1 MRKVLLIGLAASLM
15 AAMSAHVIGAER
27 VVTVEQYPAHLDA
40 GLVGLQDLS
49 PVPALRERMCCS
61 TPVVVAYELFTTII
75 QPNAPKEVAHGQ
87 PASITPAH
95 TQPQFR

>member
-15 AAMSAHVIGAER
+15 AAMSAHVIAAER

-49 PVPALRERMCCS
+49 PVPALQERMCCS
-61 TPVVVAYELFTTII
+61 TPVVVVYELFTST

-87 PASITPAH
+87 PASITPDLNQ
-95 TQPQFR
+95 TTIR

>member
-15 AAMSAHVIGAER
+15 AAMSAHVIAAER

-49 PVPALRERMCCS
+49 PVPALQERMCCS
-61 TPVVVAYELFTTII
+61 TPVVVAYELFANT
-75 QPNAPKEVAHGQ
+75 QPNAPKEVAIGVGEG
-87 PASITPAH
+87 ITPAH

>member
-40 GLVGLQDLS
+40 GLVGLTSES
-49 PVPALRERMCCS
+49 PAALLQERMCCS
-61 TPVVVAYELFTTII
+61 TPVVVAYELFTIT
-75 QPNAPKEVAHGQ
+75 QPNAPKGVAHGQ
-87 PASITPAH
+87 PASITQDLNQ
-95 TQPQFR
+95 TTIR